1 MLQTGHALDSNPTQ
15 AVISIIKS
23 LQIREQCKEKE
34 KSRQYKPQPPPSSSS
49 QSATP

>member
-1 MLQTGHALDSNPTQ
+1 MLQTGHALDSKPTQ

-34 KSRQYKPQPPPSSSS
+34 KPRQYKPRRPTLSSS